1 MVLLLIGTKEG
12 EERTVCPATSDSS
25 SLNAPPSISTMHTH
39 IKTLF
44 RWPSQSFT
52 QTFGWYMRNRD
63 EDDLALKEK
72 LYALSRK
79 KDSGYLTHGIQEERA
94 GRDEGFGSE
103 GYVYVNAYTFLSLEY
118 EDLSWLFL

>member
-1 MVLLLIGTKEG
+1 
-12 EERTVCPATSDSS
+12 
-25 SLNAPPSISTMHTH
+25 
-39 IKTLF
+39 
-44 RWPSQSFT
+44 
-52 QTFGWYMRNRD
+52 MRNRD

-118 EDLSWLFL
+118 EDLS